1 MAKPNN
7 NKKGNNNKNQNN
19 YFTQNIRE
27 KGEDFIHYK
36 SPRDLQN
43 DALKIFRELAR
54 GQIDIS
60 KHGKYFLD
68 PQFLAS
74 CVQAAQSKYQYH
86 AISQTGV
93 DMYITQIMSKG
104 SMPDDITIGVK
115 EDHKR
120 KAEAYGLIYQSLCSI
135 SYTYDIN
142 SLFVLVSKLQNYKYN
157 L

>member
-7 NKKGNNNKNQNN
+7 KKGNNKNQNN

-27 KGEDFIHYK
+27 RGEDFIYYK
-36 SPRDLQN
+36 NSRDLQN

-60 KHGKYFLD
+60 KYGKYFLD

-74 CVQAAQSKYQYH
+74 CVQAAQNKYSYH

-93 DMYITQIMSKG
+93 DMYISQIMNTG
-104 SMPDDITIGVK
+104 SMPDSITIGVK

-120 KAEAYGLIYQSLCSI
+120 KAEAYGLIYESLCNI

-142 SLFVLVSKLQNYKYN
+142 NLYVLVSKLQNYKYN

>member
-7 NKKGNNNKNQNN
+7 KKGNKNQNN
-19 YFTQNIRE
+19 YFIQNIRE
-27 KGEDFIHYK
+27 KGKDFIHYK
-36 SPRDLQN
+36 NPRELQN

-54 GQIDIS
+54 GQINIED
-60 KHGKYFLD
+60 HGMYFLD

-74 CVQAAQSKYQYH
+74 CVYAAESKYQYH

-93 DMYITQIMSKG
+93 DMYITQIMNSG
-104 SMPDDITIGVK
+104 SMPDSIVVGVK

-142 SLFVLVSKLQNYKYN
+142 SLYVLVSKLQNYKYN